1 MRRSKLIRLIA
12 LLFAGALLFT
22 ACSEDDDGDES
33 SDTTEEESTDTTAA
47 EEEAAPEDAGTI
59 VDIAAGDEQFSTL
72 VTAVTE
78 AELAETLSGEGPYT
92 VFAPTNEAFEALP
105 AGTLDE
111 LLADPTGALADV
123 LTYHVVEGAVLS
135 GDLTTGEVP
144 TVNGAT
150 LDVVVNDDGTVTVNG
165 VNVVT
170 ADIEASNGV
179 IHVIDGVL
187 VPEG

>member
-1 MRRSKLIRLIA
+1 MRRSKLFRLLA
-12 LLFAGALLFT
+12 LLFAGALVLA
-22 ACSEDDDGDES
+22 ACSDDDGDDES
-33 SDTTEEESTDTTAA
+33 SDTTEESSDTTAA
-47 EEEAAPEDAGTI
+47 EEEEASSEDAGTI

-72 VTAVTE
+72 VEAVT
-78 AELAETLSGEGPYT
+78 AADLAETLSGEGPFT
-92 VFAPTNEAFEALP
+92 VFAPTNDAFAALP
-105 AGTLDE
+105 EGTLDE
-111 LLADPTGALADV
+111 LLADPSGALTDV
-123 LTYHVVEGAVLS
+123 LTYHVVDGAVLS
-135 GDLTTGEVP
+135 SDLTTGEVP
-144 TVNGAT
+144 TLNGAT

>member
-1 MRRSKLIRLIA
+1 MRGSKLFRLIA
-12 LLFAGALLFT
+12 LLFAGALLFA
-22 ACSEDDDGDES
+22 ACSDDEGS
-33 SDTTEEESTDTTAA
+33 SDDSSEEETTTTAA
-47 EEEAAPEDAGTI
+47 EEDAAAEDPGTI

-78 AELAETLSGEGPYT
+78 AELAETLSGEGPFT

-105 AGTLDE
+105 AGTLDD
-111 LLADPTGALADV
+111 LLADPSGALTDV
-123 LTYHVVEGAVLS
+123 LTYHVVDGAVLS
-135 GDLTTGEVP
+135 GDLETGEVP
-144 TVNGAT
+144 TLNGGT

-179 IHVIDGVL
+179 VHVIDGVL
-187 VPEG
+187 VPES